1 MSVRISSLALEG
13 FKSFAGK
20 VELAFPGNIIAIV
33 GPNGAGKSNI
43 CDAIAWVLGEQSARL
58 LRSQTM
64 GDVIFAG
71 SAQRP
76 PAAAAQVTLILDS
89 HPGHPDHRLEIS
101 RRILRDGTS
110 EYRLGGRRVR
120 LKDIQDKLA
129 EAGLGTRAYAIIEQ
143 GRVSQVLSAKPTD
156 RRALFE
162 EAAGISHYR
171 LRRHEAELKLA
182 ETKANLER
190 VSDIVAEVKREYG
203 SIRRQARQAQR
214 HAQLREELQ
223 RVTTLLAV
231 LRWAEAKG
239 KLEALQQE
247 VAAGEAQHAQKAAAL
262 AQVEAELLRIQRQ
275 WEEKAGE
282 LANLREEQARVA
294 GQCQRLEAEEAACRR
309 ELDTL
314 RSRQEQVAALLAQ
327 TEGQIQEEQLRQQ
340 ELTQKLA
347 QAEEEVGKVREETVL
362 REEAAKEAEKLARE
376 AEAQAEEARQKLLR
390 AVAAA
395 SEARNRFHRL
405 QLEVEQIR
413 YQQTRL
419 SAERERLSQHLQQ
432 AASEEQEA
440 SQRERECQAELEQV
454 QAQQQLLQALV
465 DQDRKELKELAE
477 KRDELEHRLWQV
489 RHEREAVQRARAQ
502 LRALPQ
508 SLAKVLSD
516 QQLAGTVADYLNP
529 PPELAQTLDQAYGEL
544 LTLPVVQGEEAVER
558 LLKASFSGE
567 AVEVVIRDPQRLP
580 PQGSLLSEA
589 GALPQELG
597 WLASALPP
605 LALAQDP
612 EEARRL
618 ATENPSLLVLLPG
631 GSRRQGQRL
640 RLGNGQRGPAGAL
653 HLKTRE
659 QELSA
664 LETQLAEEKQKLL
677 ALVQAKTTTFREH
690 EHKLAELSKVVRQ
703 KTEALAEASSR
714 REARHRER
722 TRLERELEALAVE
735 ASRLEGELA
744 KAQENLAH
752 AQAQAKV
759 LEERAE
765 GESARVDE
773 ATAAAS
779 AARSQASQA
788 HTEAEKWRGQLALAL
803 ERQRFAQR
811 ELSQHRQL
819 AEKLAQEAK
828 RLRQELLELSQ
839 RQSQLQELLAQTRTQ
854 LEEALKL
861 SALGQQKA
869 GDVEAQV
876 AQLKEQVEQQQHQAA
891 RAREEEQAALK
902 ALVDAQLR
910 AAELAAELSHLQE
923 ALGGQPPEEIPQ
935 DVDRDALGQRQ
946 KELEQQLAQLGP
958 VNELAVQQEKE
969 LEERFR
975 FLSAQKKDLEESLE
989 SLRKSITEL
998 DTTCQ
1003 ERFLATLSAAN
1014 ELFGEVFRELFG
1026 GGEAQVLLSDPE
1038 SPLDSGIEVKVR
1050 PPGKH
1055 TQSVLLLSGGEKALA
1070 AVALLL
1076 ALFRIRPAPFCV
1088 LDEVDAPL
1096 DDLNVERLC
1105 QHLKAQ
1111 AQQTQFL
1118 LITHNRRT
1126 MAHAD
1131 VLYGVTMEEPGVS
1144 RVVSVRLEEA

>member
-1 MSVRISSLALEG
+1 MNVRIASLTLEG

-20 VELAFPGNIIAIV
+20 VELAFPGNVIAIV

-89 HPGHPDHRLEIS
+89 HHGHPDHRLEIS

-110 EYRLGGRRVR
+110 EYRLGGRRAR

-129 EAGLGTRAYAIIEQ
+129 EAGLATRAYAIIEQ

-190 VSDIVAEVKREYG
+190 VSDIVAEVQREYRV
-203 SIRRQARQAQR
+203 IRRQARQAQR
-214 HAQLREELQ
+214 HSQLKEELE
-223 RVTTLLAV
+223 RVTKLLAI
-231 LRWAEAKG
+231 LRWVETRD
-239 KLEALQQE
+239 KLEALKLE
-247 VAAGEAQHAQKAAAL
+247 VKTAEEQHAQKAAAL
-262 AQVEAELLRIQRQ
+262 AQVESDLLRVQRQ
-275 WEEKAGE
+275 WEEKATE
-282 LANLREEQARVA
+282 LARLREEQARLA

-309 ELDTL
+309 ELASL
-314 RSRQEQVAALLAQ
+314 RSRQEHVAALLTKTEAQ
-327 TEGQIQEEQLRQQ
+327 MQEEKLREQ
-340 ELTQKLA
+340 ELAAKL
-347 QAEEEVGKVREETVL
+347 QLAEEEAAKVQKETAV
-362 REEAAKEAEKLARE
+362 REEAAAVAEKEARRAESE
-376 AEAQAEEARQKLLR
+376 AEDARQKLLR

-395 SEARNRFHRL
+395 SEARNRVHRL

-419 SAERERLSQHLQQ
+419 SAEKERLSQHLQQ
-432 AASEEQEA
+432 AAREEQEA
-440 SQRERECQAELEQV
+440 GQRERECQAELDGV
-454 QAQQQLLQALV
+454 QGQQQKLQALV
-465 DQDRKELKELAE
+465 DQERRELAE
-477 KRDELEHRLWQV
+477 LSHRRDELEHRLWQTH
-489 RHEREAVQRARAQ
+489 HEREAVQRARAQ

-508 SLAKVLSD
+508 SLAKVLPD
-516 QQLAGTVADYLNP
+516 DQLAGTVADYLNP
-529 PPELAQTLDQAYGEL
+529 PPELAETLDQAYGEL
-544 LTLPVVQGEEAVER
+544 LTLPVVQGEEAAKR
-558 LLKASFSGE
+558 LLAASFSGE
-567 AVEVVIRDPQRLP
+567 AVEVAIRDPQRLP
-580 PQGSLLSEA
+580 PQSSMLTGA
-589 GALPQELG
+589 GADPQELG

-605 LALAQDP
+605 LAVASSP
-612 EEARRL
+612 EEAHRL
-618 ATENPSLLVLLPG
+618 AADPSLLVLLPG
-631 GSRRQGQRL
+631 GSTRQGQRL
-640 RLGNGQRGPAGAL
+640 RLGDGKRGPAGAL

-659 QELSA
+659 HELSA
-664 LETQLAEEKQKLL
+664 LEAQLSKEKQELL
-677 ALVQAKTTTFREH
+677 ALIHAKTNSFREH
-690 EHKLAELSKVVRQ
+690 EQELAELSKVVRQ

-722 TRLERELEALAVE
+722 ARLERELEALAVE
-735 ASRLEGELA
+735 TTRLQTELA

-752 AQAQAKV
+752 AEAQARV

-765 GESARVDE
+765 EESARVDE

-779 AARSQASQA
+779 EARAQASQA
-788 HTEAEKWRGQLALAL
+788 HTEAEKWRGQLALAQ
-803 ERQRFAQR
+803 ERRRFAQR
-811 ELSQHRQL
+811 ELSQHQHLAVQL
-819 AEKLAQEAK
+819 SQQAE
-828 RLRQELLELSQ
+828 RLRQELSEIAQ
-839 RQSQLQELLAQTRTQ
+839 RQSHLQELLAQTRTQ
-854 LEEALKL
+854 LEEAIKL
-861 SALGQQKA
+861 VALAQQKSA
-869 GDVEAQV
+869 QGEALV
-876 AQLKEQVEQQQHQAA
+876 AQLKEQVERQQQGAKS
-891 RAREEEQAALK
+891 AREEEQQAQK
-902 ALVDAQLR
+902 QLVDAQLR

-923 ALGGQPPEEIPQ
+923 ALGGEPPQEIPQ
-935 DVDRDALGQRQ
+935 DGDRDALGQRQ

-958 VNELAVQQEKE
+958 VNELAVHQEKE

-975 FLSAQKKDLEESLE
+975 FLSAQKKDLEQSLE
-989 SLRKSITEL
+989 SLRQSIHEL
-998 DTTCQ
+998 DTTCK

-1014 ELFGEVFRELFG
+1014 ELFGQVFRELFG

-1111 AQQTQFL
+1111 AHQTQFL

>member
-1 MSVRISSLALEG
+1 MNVRIASLTLEG

-89 HPGHPDHRLEIS
+89 HHGNADQRLEIS

-129 EAGLGTRAYAIIEQ
+129 EAGLATRAYAIIEQ
-143 GRVSQVLSAKPTD
+143 GRISQVLSAKPTD

-214 HAQLREELQ
+214 HAQLKGELEE
-223 RVTTLLAV
+223 VTRLLAI
-231 LRWAEAKG
+231 LRWVETKD
-239 KLEALQQE
+239 KLEAAKLA
-247 VAAGEAQHAQKAAAL
+247 VKAAEEQHAQKAAHL
-262 AQVEAELLRIQRQ
+262 AQVESRLANVQRQ
-275 WEEKAGE
+275 WEEKATE
-282 LANLREEQARVA
+282 LAQLREEQARLA
-294 GQCQRLEAEEAACRR
+294 GQCQRLEAEEVACRR
-309 ELDTL
+309 ELASLHD
-314 RSRQEQVAALLAQ
+314 RQEQVVALLAK
-327 TEGQIQEEQLRQQ
+327 TEAQMQEEELRQQ
-340 ELTQKLA
+340 ELTTRLQL
-347 QAEEEVGKVREETVL
+347 AEEEATKVQKETAL
-362 REEAAKEAEKLARE
+362 REEAAAAAEKAARQAEAE
-376 AEAQAEEARQKLLR
+376 AEEARQKLLR

-395 SEARNRFHRL
+395 AEARNRLHRL
-405 QLEVEQIR
+405 QLEVEHIR

-419 SAERERLSQHLQQ
+419 TAEKERLSQHLQQ
-432 AASEEQEA
+432 AAREEQEA
-440 SQRERECQAELEQV
+440 SQRERECQGELQDV
-454 QAQQQLLQALV
+454 QAQQQKLQALV
-465 DQDRKELKELAE
+465 DQERRELSELAHQ
-477 KRDELEHRLWQV
+477 RDELEHRLWQA

-508 SLAKVLSD
+508 NLAKVLSD
-516 QQLAGTVADYLNP
+516 AQLAGTVADYLNP
-529 PPELAQTLDQAYGEL
+529 PPELADTLDQAYGEL
-544 LTLPVVQGEEAVER
+544 LTLPVVQGEEAVGH
-558 LLKASFSGE
+558 LLSASFSGE
-567 AVEVVIRDPQRLP
+567 AVEVAIRDPQRQP
-580 PQGSLLSEA
+580 PQDSILARA
-589 GALPQELG
+589 GAEPQELG

-605 LALAQDP
+605 LVVASNP
-612 EEARRL
+612 EEARRF
-618 ATENPSLLVLLPG
+618 AADPSLLVLLPG
-631 GSRRQGQRL
+631 GSTRQGQRL
-640 RLGNGQRGPAGAL
+640 RLGNGKRGPAGAL

-659 QELSA
+659 QELA
-664 LETQLAEEKQKLL
+664 VLETKLTEEKQHLL
-677 ALVQAKTTTFREH
+677 ALMHAKTSSFREH
-690 EHKLAELSKVVRQ
+690 EQALGELSKVVRQ

-735 ASRLEGELA
+735 ASRLQTELV

-752 AQAQAKV
+752 AEAQARV

-765 GESARVDE
+765 EEAARVDE
-773 ATAAAS
+773 ATAAATN
-779 AARSQASQA
+779 ARAQASLA
-788 HTEAEKWRGQLALAL
+788 HTEAEKWRGQLALAQ
-803 ERQRFAQR
+803 ERRRFAQR
-811 ELSQHRQL
+811 ELSQHQQL
-819 AEKLAQEAK
+819 ALQLSQQAE
-828 RLRQELLELSQ
+828 RLRQELGDIAQ
-839 RQSQLQELLAQTRTQ
+839 RQSNLKELLAQTRTQ

-861 SALGQQKA
+861 VAVAQQKS
-869 GDVEAQV
+869 GQGEASV
-876 AQLKEQVEQQQHQAA
+876 AHLREQVERQQHMAKG
-891 RAREEEQAALK
+891 AREEEQQAQK
-902 ALVDAQLR
+902 QLVEAQLR
-910 AAELAAELSHLQE
+910 TAELAAELAHLEE
-923 ALGGQPPEEIPQ
+923 ALGGSPPEVFPQ
-935 DVDRDALGQRQ
+935 EVDRTALLQ
-946 KELEQQLAQLGP
+946 KKDELEQKLSQLGP
-958 VNELAVQQEKE
+958 VNELAVVQEKE

-975 FLSAQKKDLEESLE
+975 FLSTQKKDLEKSLE
-989 SLRKSITEL
+989 SLRQSIVEL
-998 DTTCQ
+998 DTTCK
-1003 ERFLATLSAAN
+1003 ERFLATLAAAN
-1014 ELFGEVFRELFG
+1014 ELFGQVFRELFG

-1105 QHLKAQ
+1105 QHLHAQ
-1111 AQQTQFL
+1111 AHQTQFL

-1144 RVVSVRLEEA
+1144 RVVSVRLEEP